1 MKFLIFIYDMFP
13 IRYVTEARGN
23 ASSVAA
29 PKIQCDYGQFEQIA
43 GAFAQHADD
52 TAQLMRQVVQHV
64 ESLQSSG
71 WVGVGANN
79 FYREMFGEVLP
90 GVQRLMVAL
99 RQANTSSHQ
108 IARLFR
114 DAEQEAANLFGGSAG
129 DAESRSSGDNS
140 AASAAGGDSVMGEGA
155 LGPGGGVSSGS
166 LVGDFI
172 GWLFGNKYFKP
183 GGAIPTSHWERNSA
197 YDEIVLSVKGL
208 PGEAGNVKFFQAA
221 ERVTSVQMLGGTSF
235 APDFVISDSTADFS
249 NKVGE
254 DLYLFNRGQAEA
266 LHRDPYNL
274 YDPNGTGRRMASAL
288 EYDVNYVHAEQS
300 RVESFIRSEMSAG
313 RINRDNITELS
324 DAINGDS
331 PTSTAR
337 DLFYKGVSP
346 VADTGAAEWAKSLL
360 GGRLDFSNQ
369 AHREAI
375 GKATVF
381 QAHGLSQAQYETY
394 MRTGKLP

>member
-1 MKFLIFIYDMFP
+1 MRVY
-13 IRYVTEARGN
+13 ARGN
-23 ASSVAA
+23 ASNVAA

-52 TAQLMRQVVQHV
+52 TAQLMRQVVQQV
-64 ESLQSSG
+64 EALQSSG
-71 WVGVGANN
+71 WIGVGANN
-79 FYREMFGEVLP
+79 FYQEMFSEVLP
-90 GVQRLMVAL
+90 GMQRLMAAL
-99 RQANTSSHQ
+99 GHANSSSHK

-114 DAEQEAANLFGGSAG
+114 DAEQEAASLFGGSDG
-129 DAESRSSGDNS
+129 GGESSSSGNGS
-140 AASAAGGDSVMGEGA
+140 SIASAAAGAGAVMGEGA
-155 LGPGGGVSSGS
+155 LGPGGGVASGS
-166 LVGDFI
+166 MVGDFVS
-172 GWLFGNKYFKP
+172 WLFGNKYFTP

-221 ERVTSVQMLGGTSF
+221 ERVTSVYMLGGTSF

-274 YDPNGTGRRMASAL
+274 YDPNGTGRRMSSAL

-300 RVESFIRSEMSAG
+300 RVESFIHSEMSAG
-313 RINRDNITELS
+313 RINGDNITQLS